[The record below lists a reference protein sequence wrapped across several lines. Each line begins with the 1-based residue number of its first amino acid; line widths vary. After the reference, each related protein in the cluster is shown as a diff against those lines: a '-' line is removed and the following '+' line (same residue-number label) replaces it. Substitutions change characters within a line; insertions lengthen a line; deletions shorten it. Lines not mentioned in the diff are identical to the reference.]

1 MSQGFQRRY
10 GEDEAMELI
19 ECELFEDLPE
29 QDLEQVRHTGG
40 IVEIDEG
47 DVLFERGDQG
57 EELYLILEGMVQ
69 VTIPDELSDKDI
81 TLALLAPGEILG
93 EMAVLTGKDRSA
105 DAEAVRPSRLF
116 AMRGEVFH
124 ELTDE
129 RPELA
134 VNLSKILGKRLWETD
149 SEMQRVAF
157 NTLRSRLAAQLLRLG
172 EKFGKEVADGLKIDF
187 ELTHGMLA
195 DLVGTYRE
203 TITKKISKLKEKDV
217 LGEAD
222 GQILIK
228 QPDRLKRIS
237 KG

>member
-1 MSQGFQRRY
+1 
-10 GEDEAMELI
+10 MELG
-19 ECELFEDLPE
+19 ECELFEDIPE
-29 QDLEQVRHTGG
+29 EHLKQVRDSGAML
-40 IVEIDEG
+40 ELDEG
-47 DVLFERGDQG
+47 DVLFERGEEG

-69 VTIPDELSDKDI
+69 VTIPDELSEKDI
-81 TLALLAPGEILG
+81 TLALLGPGEILG

-116 AMRGEVFH
+116 SLPGQVFH
-124 ELTDE
+124 ELTDD

-157 NTLRSRLAAQLLRLG
+157 NTLQSRLAAELLRLG
-172 EKFGKEVADGLKIDF
+172 EKFGKEIADGLKIDF

-228 QPDRLKRIS
+228 QPDRLERIS